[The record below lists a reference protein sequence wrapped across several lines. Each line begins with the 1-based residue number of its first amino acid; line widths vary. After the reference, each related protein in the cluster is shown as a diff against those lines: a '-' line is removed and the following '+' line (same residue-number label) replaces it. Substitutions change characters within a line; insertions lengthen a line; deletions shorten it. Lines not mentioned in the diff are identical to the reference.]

1 VRRVGKPRVCY
12 PVRSLLSYDV
22 ICGDRRTA
30 RYIEDEPIED
40 EPIEDHFDSIFHV
53 LIPNT
58 TARRYSEMNMPIGFE
73 PRKLSSQNKTRTK
86 RHEDLYFMF
95 LSNVQ
100 GS

>member
-1 VRRVGKPRVCY
+1 VRRVGKLRVCY

-30 RYIEDEPIED
+30 RYIEDEPIEN
-40 EPIEDHFDSIFHV
+40 HFDSIFHV

-86 RHEDLYFMF
+86 RHEDLYFMS